1 MRWWWTVKATS
12 FFIKNKIV
20 NEQAL
25 IIKLTDEIDLG
36 KPMVA
41 LVNQEMMGIGMLP
54 NWQHRMDC
62 AYSSLNERKDLVAA
76 AVKQPLLRACVV
88 RCSCMDC
95 KGDRPV
101 QLFHSYAILLDDFE
115 TKPEQKTEKNMNF
128 QVRRLLKSFVFK
140 KLYKSSYLYSSL
152 S

>member
-25 IIKLTDEIDLG
+25 NIKLTDEIDLG
-36 KPMVA
+36 KLMVI
-41 LVNQEMMGIGMLP
+41 VRQEMMGIGMLP